1 MIRLA
6 HPWWLLLAVPGLLAL
21 AMWLLRRRWQRY
33 PWPLRTPWSGRGALA
48 VMATAVA
55 GSLAA
60 LAFLPLAVAV
70 ARPQEV
76 LAREVERAR
85 GIDMVIALDV
95 SGSMAALDFRPSD
108 RLTVAKQVIDRF
120 VARRPDDRIGVVVF
134 AGAAVTLVPI
144 TLDHDVAR
152 QLMDRAVVGMLPD
165 GTAIG
170 MGLGTAV
177 NRLRE
182 SKATSK
188 VVVLVTDGSNNTGE
202 LDPMMATELAKKEG
216 ITVYTVLVGKG
227 GEVPIPVK
235 VRNPLTGEI
244 MTRIRRVRVDVNP
257 ELLAQIARTT
267 GGMAFR
273 AEDPRALQE
282 IFDRIDSMEKTEFES
297 SLLVRYRERFE
308 PWALGAL
315 VLLVMAVA
323 GESLLGRTPW

>member
-6 HPWWLLLAVPGLLAL
+6 QPWWLLLGAAGAVFLAV
-21 AMWLLRRRWQRY
+21 WLLRRRWQRY
-33 PWPLRTPWSGRGALA
+33 PWPLRAPWSGRGAAA
-48 VMATAVA
+48 VLATAVA

-60 LAFLPLAVAV
+60 VAFVPLAVAM

-76 LAREVERAR
+76 LAREVEHAR

-108 RLTVAKQVIDRF
+108 RLTVAKEVIDRF
-120 VARRPDDRIGVVVF
+120 MARRPDDRIGVVVF

-152 QLMDRAVVGMLPD
+152 QLLDRAEVGMLPD

-188 VVVLVTDGSNNTGE
+188 VVVLVTDGSNNTGQ
-202 LDPMMATELAKKEG
+202 LDPMTATELAEKEK
-216 ITVYTVLVGKG
+216 ITVYTVLVGRG
-227 GEVPIPVK
+227 GEVPIPLK

-244 MTRIRRVRVDVNP
+244 VTRVRRVRVDVNP
-257 ELLAQIARTT
+257 ELLAEIARRT
-267 GGMAFR
+267 GGLAFR

-282 IFDRIDSMEKTEFES
+282 IFDRIDAMEKTEFES
-297 SLLVRYRERFE
+297 SRLVRYREKFE
-308 PWALGAL
+308 PWALAAL
-315 VLLVMAVA
+315 VLLVAAVA
-323 GESLLGRTPW
+323 AESVLGRTPW